1 MFEGWYRA
9 LPVLMLGASL
19 TVVAAGLPTP
29 SPDDLQYQVKPGDS
43 VYSVSHQLLDRPER
57 WADVQRYNRVHL
69 PTHLQ
74 PGTILSIPLI
84 WLKPQPATGT
94 VLYARGATVNGQVV
108 TANSKVNEGDALL
121 TQPDGTLALR
131 LPDGSIVQLQGSSRA
146 RLEQL
151 RLAPGGRGDN
161 RVQLQQGR
169 IEAHAN
175 PDKRTGSRF
184 DVNTPLVAAGVRGTR
199 FRVAFDE
206 AQQHSQSEVTEG
218 RVELQG
224 QSGRSTQQLTAGQG
238 SWADAQGKVAVPI
251 SLPSAPDL
259 SQLPPLHERVQFRL
273 EWPAVSAAQ
282 AYRVRVAR
290 DEGLNQV
297 LLSLSATQPQTRISG
312 LEDGQYVLAIRAVD
326 AHGLEGPDQLHP
338 FTLAARPEAPL
349 PSEPRTGSKV
359 VTGAVAFRWA
369 EPEGV
374 LRYRWQLA
382 SDARFQSVQQDRQV
396 SQPQLQSE
404 LTPGQYYWRMATVV
418 RQADGS
424 EKQGPYGD
432 VQQLTVRPLQLIPL
446 QPKERNERLYFSW
459 PGEPEQHYRVQLSEY
474 KDFRQIKLEQMV
486 AKPELDLARPDAGE
500 WFLRVQAIDPDGF
513 TTPYSPPQRFTVARR
528 LVTSDGT
535 PVTSGNGQP
544 ITAQ

>member
-1 MFEGWYRA
+1 MFEAWYRA
-9 LPVLMLGASL
+9 LPMMVLGASL
-19 TVVAAGLPTP
+19 SALAAGLPTP
-29 SPDDLQYQVKPGDS
+29 SADDLQYQVKPGDS

-74 PGTILSIPLI
+74 PGTTLSIPLI
-84 WLKPQPATGT
+84 WLKPQPAAGT
-94 VLYARGATVNGQVV
+94 VLYARGATVNGQPVS
-108 TANSKVNEGDALL
+108 ANSKVNEGDALL
-121 TQPDGTLALR
+121 TQADGTLALR

-175 PDKRTGSRF
+175 PEKRAGSRF
-184 DVNTPLVAAGVRGTR
+184 DVNTPLAAAGVRGTR
-199 FRVAFDE
+199 FRVAFDDV
-206 AQQHSQSEVTEG
+206 QQHSQSEVTEG
-218 RVELQG
+218 WVELQG
-224 QSGRSTQQLTAGQG
+224 RSGRSTQQLAAGQG
-238 SWADAQGKVAVPI
+238 SWADAQGKIAVPV
-251 SLPSAPDL
+251 SLPAAPDL
-259 SQLPPLHERVQFRL
+259 SPLPSLLERVIVRL
-273 EWPAVSAAQ
+273 DWPAVNTAQ

-290 DEGLNQV
+290 DGDLNQL
-297 LLSLSATQPQTRISG
+297 LLSQTVSQPQARISG

-326 AHGLEGPDQLHP
+326 THGLEGPDQLHP

-349 PSEPRTGSKV
+349 PSAPRSGGKV
-359 VTGAVAFRWA
+359 VTGPVTFQWA
-369 EPEGV
+369 EPEGA
-374 LRYRWQLA
+374 LRYRWQLS
-382 SDARFQSVQQDRQV
+382 SDARFQTVQQDQQL
-396 SQPQLQSE
+396 SQSHFQYE

-418 RQADGS
+418 RQPDGS

-432 VQQLTVRPLQLIPL
+432 VQQLIVRPLQLIPL
-446 QPKERNERLYFSW
+446 QPKARNERLYFSW

-474 KDFRQIKLEQMV
+474 KDFRQIKLEQVV
-486 AKPELDLARPDAGE
+486 ARPELDLARPDAGE

-535 PVTSGNGQP
+535 PVTSGSGEP